1 MCSNDTTFERPAEF
15 TEELNRP
22 QTERGGEV
30 EVYAE
35 AEPELEPEPEPELET
50 EADPKLETETE
61 AETKMWQSSGI
72 DEEGNEIF
80 VCAETGES
88 VKKQPTGT
96 VLIAFPDGSMWQVYE
111 SEDGK
116 TQYTNTTTDEVS
128 SVKPEGGAVV
138 IVET

>member
-15 TEELNRP
+15 TEELERP

-30 EVYAE
+30 EVE
-35 AEPELEPEPEPELET
+35 AEPELEPEL
-50 EADPKLETETE
+50 EADPEPKLETETE